1 MPLSFQILQAV
12 INGLLIGGVY
22 ALIAV
27 GLTMI
32 FGVMRIINFAQGD
45 FLMVGM
51 YVTWLLFRI
60 LGVTLPYWLI
70 PLVAVIMFGLA
81 ALVFRTTIIRV
92 VGKGDSNYIL
102 LTLGISYLL
111 QYGIQMIV
119 GPDFLSLPVTNEFKQ
134 SAIRLGGDV
143 SVAFPPFIALVV
155 ALVFVIGMN
164 YFLGKTD
171 MGRAMRATSED
182 RTIAATLGVNTRA
195 IYTVAFSL
203 GIVFAGISGLLLS
216 PIYFIHPRAGVVFST
231 IAMTVV
237 VLGGLG
243 NIKGAMLG
251 GVIIGIVQS
260 FFGTF
265 VSMDIAQIAIDT
277 VLIVML
283 MFRPF
288 GLFGG
293 GARRA

>member
-1 MPLSFQILQAV
+1 
-12 INGLLIGGVY
+12 
-22 ALIAV
+22 
-27 GLTMI
+27 
-32 FGVMRIINFAQGD
+32 
-45 FLMVGM
+45 
-51 YVTWLLFRI
+51 
-60 LGVTLPYWLI
+60 
-70 PLVAVIMFGLA
+70 MFGLG
-81 ALVFRTTIIRV
+81 ALVFRTTISKV

-111 QYGIQMIV
+111 QYGIQMIA
-119 GPDFLSLPVTNEFKQ
+119 GPDFQSLPVTNEFKQ
-134 SAIRLGGDV
+134 SSIRLGGGLA
-143 SVAFPPFIALVV
+143 VAFPQFIALIV
-155 ALVFVIGMN
+155 ALIFVIGMN

-182 RTIAATLGVNTRA
+182 RTIAAMLGVNTKV

-231 IAMTVV
+231 VAMTVV

-243 NIKGAMLG
+243 NIKGAMIG
-251 GVIIGIVQS
+251 GIIIGLVQT

-265 VSMDIAQIAIDT
+265 VSMDIAPIAVDT
-277 VLIVML
+277 VLITML
-283 MFRPF
+283 MFKPY

-293 GARRA
+293 GARKA